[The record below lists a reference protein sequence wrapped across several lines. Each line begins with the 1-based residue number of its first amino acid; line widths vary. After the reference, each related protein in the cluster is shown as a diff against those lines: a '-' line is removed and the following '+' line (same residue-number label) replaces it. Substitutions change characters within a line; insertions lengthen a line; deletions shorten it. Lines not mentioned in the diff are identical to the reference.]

1 MFSPRSP
8 QGGPGGNIMEIK
20 HKMIV
25 ADKLRGI
32 LWVKKW
38 NQRSEIEFIL
48 FCFVVSG
55 KYVI

>member
-1 MFSPRSP
+1 
-8 QGGPGGNIMEIK
+8 MEIK